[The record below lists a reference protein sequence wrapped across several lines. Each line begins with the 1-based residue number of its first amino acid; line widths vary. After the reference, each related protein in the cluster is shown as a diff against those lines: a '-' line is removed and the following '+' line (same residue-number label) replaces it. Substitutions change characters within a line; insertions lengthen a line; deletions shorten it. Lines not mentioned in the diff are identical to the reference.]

1 MAEATV
7 TLKLTVPEAMAL
19 LRAADTGLR
28 VIDTLGLVKDIGLTE
43 AAVNKL
49 RAVAR

>member
-1 MAEATV
+1 L
-7 TLKLTVPEAMAL
+7 LK
-19 LRAADTGLR
+19 AADTGLR
-28 VIDTLGLVKDIGLTE
+28 VIETLKNIGLTE